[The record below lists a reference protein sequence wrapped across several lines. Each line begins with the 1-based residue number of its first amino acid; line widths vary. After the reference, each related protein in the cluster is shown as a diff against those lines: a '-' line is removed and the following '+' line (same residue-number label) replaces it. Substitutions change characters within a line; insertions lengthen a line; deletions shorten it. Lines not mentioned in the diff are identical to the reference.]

1 MKKIP
6 FFLVAMAAMTMS
18 MVSCQKDELE
28 GGDDMS
34 NLEQLSF
41 VDTQSKVFLDPSNYK
56 LLWKKN
62 DDVRMYTNDAADG
75 SKVYKC
81 PLTGDATATNVKHV
95 VDAAD
100 APAFKKSQQ
109 KYAFYP
115 TFSVTP
121 VMNGSDYATD
131 ANGDPV
137 FVVDLPNQQ
146 VLDNDINPIS
156 RLHLTR
162 FPRAAKCAAG
172 YSTYNYKNLC
182 GIFVLWL
189 SAEDGIDGAVSEITF
204 EANEPSNG
212 NFKVS
217 WTGSYNSWTPVLTPA
232 EGYTDD
238 NKVTKLFYHQP
249 IDISNGYQQF
259 FFALPEPLTD
269 GTGGYV
275 GYHVYTNCKITIT
288 SSTNH
293 IKVLTY
299 DQIPIIRS
307 QMTLLNQSVT
317 NVDHFDKKSGIFT
330 VAQTSVGN
338 PTKKVYFSPGNLQ
351 YKNTNW
357 QFASQQYEVLHD
369 YTPASYTTDGSNYN
383 QDLFGWSTTYSEY
396 GKSLDGDKYV
406 DGDLNSPFL
415 EWGTMAFGNGSPWY
429 TMPVQEWEV
438 LLYKR
443 ATNFTYNGQ
452 TVRWIAVTMGQRT
465 KQYYTES
472 IWGNSNYKLS
482 DGTTMRDG
490 WVYMYDPD
498 IENDFEECHNV
509 AVPFPWG
516 TQTCYNVVKFKYP
529 YYTDGPYEYEQD
541 GILIVPDDFTRTKWN
556 AATNSANIPS
566 NAINNMGNHPDV
578 NGNNMEMVVL
588 SKQQLKALEGYGVA
602 WLPAVGKATLGGSIG
617 NYNAPGSGQESAL
630 YYWTATPY
638 ERMRDAN
645 GPTTTAGNT
654 NSAFQLYVHNN
665 GGSYGMNGQSRTDR
679 CAVRLVREAP
689 RTDW

>member
-56 LLWKKN
+56 LYWKKN
-62 DDVRMYTNDAADG
+62 DDVRMYTNNAADG

-100 APAFKKSQQ
+100 APAFTKSQQ

-121 VMNGSDYATD
+121 VMNGSNYATD

-146 VLDNDINPIS
+146 VLDNDINPIN

-217 WTGSYNSWTPVLTPA
+217 WTGSKNSWTPVLTPA

-269 GTGGYV
+269 GTGDYE

-317 NVDHFDKKSGIFT
+317 NVDNFDKKSGIFT
-330 VAQTSVGN
+330 VAQTSYGN

-369 YTPASYTTDGSNYN
+369 YAPASYTTASSNYN
-383 QDLFGWSTTYSEY
+383 QDLFGWSTTNSDY
-396 GKSLDGDKYV
+396 GQSLNSSDYV
-406 DGDLNSPFL
+406 DGSRTSPFK

-443 ATNFTYNGQ
+443 ATNFTYSGQ
-452 TVRWIAVTMGQRT
+452 TVRWIAVTMGQQVVVEHDVT
-465 KQYYTES
+465 
-472 IWGNSNYKLS
+472 YKT
-482 DGTTMRDG
+482 DDYWENNVRH
-490 WVYMYDPD
+490 VYNPD
-498 IENDFEECHNV
+498 IENDFEDVYINHDGWTEHV
-509 AVPFPWG
+509 I
-516 TQTCYNVVKFKYP
+516 
-529 YYTDGPYEYEQD
+529 YYKNPRRTVGWTSTEYVYEQD
-541 GILIVPDDFTRTKWN
+541 GILIVPDDFTQTKWN
-556 AATNSANIPS
+556 AATNNANIPYA
-566 NAINNMGNHPDV
+566 AINNMGNHPDG
-578 NGNNMEMVVL
+578 NGQNMEMVVI
-588 SKQQLKALEGYGVA
+588 SKQQLKALEEYGVA
-602 WLPAVGKATLGGSIG
+602 WLPAVGKATLDGSIG
-617 NYNAPGSGQESAL
+617 NYSAPGNGQEGAL

-638 ERMRDAN
+638 EWKRDAN
-645 GPTTTAGNT
+645 GQTTTEGNT

-689 RTDW
+689 STDW